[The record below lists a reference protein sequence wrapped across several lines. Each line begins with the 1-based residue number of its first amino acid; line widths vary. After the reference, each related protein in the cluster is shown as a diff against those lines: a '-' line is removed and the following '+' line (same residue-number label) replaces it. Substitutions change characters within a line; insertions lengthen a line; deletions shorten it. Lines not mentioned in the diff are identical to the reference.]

1 MKLEKLVQ
9 GTAGGR
15 KKLNHP
21 RLCRLVFILV
31 TLADRGRRSGTK
43 RPVGGPRRAS
53 RLRGRESAVINPDTH
68 CACNVSRFGLAV
80 RR

>member
-31 TLADRGRRSGTK
+31 TLADMGRQSGTK

-53 RLRGRESAVINPDTH
+53 RLRGSQQSSIQTPTARAT
-68 CACNVSRFGLAV
+68 
-80 RR
+80 